1 MNTLTIEQMK
11 SLVEACT
18 YKPGWEIIFDNDGER
33 PFVQIA
39 ATTLCSASGEASAW
53 KSGKTYLSP
62 YMCRQEPSVDSTDI
76 EVTNASPSLVERL
89 GFGKTQT
96 ADQIVDGAIAA
107 FTTAVEN
114 LDKAYQKIETGI
126 KADVVKVEALQQSIE
141 KATVASSRIQRI
153 KERVAEF
160 IS

>member
-1 MNTLTIEQMK
+1 MSQVN
-11 SLVEACT
+11 
-18 YKPGWEIIFDNDGER
+18 
-33 PFVQIA
+33 
-39 ATTLCSASGEASAW
+39 
-53 KSGKTYLSP
+53 
-62 YMCRQEPSVDSTDI
+62 RQEPSVDSTDI
-76 EVTNASPSLVERL
+76 EVTNATPSLVERL
-89 GFGKTQT
+89 GFGKNQT

>member
-1 MNTLTIEQMK
+1 MSQ
-11 SLVEACT
+11 V
-18 YKPGWEIIFDNDGER
+18 Y
-33 PFVQIA
+33 
-39 ATTLCSASGEASAW
+39 
-53 KSGKTYLSP
+53 
-62 YMCRQEPSVDSTDI
+62 RQEPSVDSTDI
-76 EVTNASPSLVERL
+76 EVATASPSLVERL
-89 GFGKTQT
+89 GFGKNQT

>member
-1 MNTLTIEQMK
+1 MSQ
-11 SLVEACT
+11 V
-18 YKPGWEIIFDNDGER
+18 Y
-33 PFVQIA
+33 
-39 ATTLCSASGEASAW
+39 
-53 KSGKTYLSP
+53 
-62 YMCRQEPSVDSTDI
+62 RQEPSVDSTDI

-89 GFGKTQT
+89 GFGKNQT

>member
-1 MNTLTIEQMK
+1 MSQ
-11 SLVEACT
+11 A
-18 YKPGWEIIFDNDGER
+18 Y
-33 PFVQIA
+33 
-39 ATTLCSASGEASAW
+39 
-53 KSGKTYLSP
+53 
-62 YMCRQEPSVDSTDI
+62 RQEPSVDSTDI
-76 EVTNASPSLVERL
+76 EVITTSPSLVERL
-89 GFGKTQT
+89 GFGKNQT

>member
-1 MNTLTIEQMK
+1 MSQ
-11 SLVEACT
+11 A
-18 YKPGWEIIFDNDGER
+18 Y
-33 PFVQIA
+33 
-39 ATTLCSASGEASAW
+39 
-53 KSGKTYLSP
+53 
-62 YMCRQEPSVDSTDI
+62 RQEPSVDSTDI
-76 EVTNASPSLVERL
+76 EVATASPSLVERL

-153 KERVAEF
+153 KDRVAEF

>member
-1 MNTLTIEQMK
+1 MSQVN
-11 SLVEACT
+11 
-18 YKPGWEIIFDNDGER
+18 
-33 PFVQIA
+33 
-39 ATTLCSASGEASAW
+39 
-53 KSGKTYLSP
+53 
-62 YMCRQEPSVDSTDI
+62 RQEPSVDSTDI

-89 GFGKTQT
+89 GFGKNQT

-114 LDKAYQKIETGI
+114 LDKAYQRIETGI

-141 KATVASSRIQRI
+141 KATVASSRVQRI

>member
-1 MNTLTIEQMK
+1 MSQVN
-11 SLVEACT
+11 
-18 YKPGWEIIFDNDGER
+18 
-33 PFVQIA
+33 
-39 ATTLCSASGEASAW
+39 
-53 KSGKTYLSP
+53 
-62 YMCRQEPSVDSTDI
+62 RQEPSVDSTDI

-89 GFGKTQT
+89 GFGKNQT

>member
-1 MNTLTIEQMK
+1 MSQVN
-11 SLVEACT
+11 
-18 YKPGWEIIFDNDGER
+18 
-33 PFVQIA
+33 
-39 ATTLCSASGEASAW
+39 
-53 KSGKTYLSP
+53 
-62 YMCRQEPSVDSTDI
+62 RQEPSVDSTDI
-76 EVTNASPSLVERL
+76 EVTNASPSLVERF
-89 GFGKTQT
+89 GFGKNQT

>member
-1 MNTLTIEQMK
+1 MSQVN
-11 SLVEACT
+11 
-18 YKPGWEIIFDNDGER
+18 
-33 PFVQIA
+33 
-39 ATTLCSASGEASAW
+39 
-53 KSGKTYLSP
+53 
-62 YMCRQEPSVDSTDI
+62 RQEPSVDSTDI

-89 GFGKTQT
+89 GFGKNQT

-153 KERVAEF
+153 KDRVAEF

>member
-1 MNTLTIEQMK
+1 MSQVN
-11 SLVEACT
+11 
-18 YKPGWEIIFDNDGER
+18 
-33 PFVQIA
+33 
-39 ATTLCSASGEASAW
+39 
-53 KSGKTYLSP
+53 
-62 YMCRQEPSVDSTDI
+62 RQEPSVDSTDI

-89 GFGKTQT
+89 GFGKNQT

-114 LDKAYQKIETGI
+114 LDKAYQRIETGI

>member
-1 MNTLTIEQMK
+1 MSDVKQATGRIEP
-11 SLVEACT
+11 SFEGDVVEA
-18 YKPGWEIIFDNDGER
+18 
-33 PFVQIA
+33 V
-39 ATTLCSASGEASAW
+39 S
-53 KSGKTYLSP
+53 
-62 YMCRQEPSVDSTDI
+62 ST
-76 EVTNASPSLVERL
+76 PSLVERL

-96 ADQIVDGAIAA
+96 AEQIVDGAIAA

>member
-1 MNTLTIEQMK
+1 MSQ
-11 SLVEACT
+11 A
-18 YKPGWEIIFDNDGER
+18 Y
-33 PFVQIA
+33 
-39 ATTLCSASGEASAW
+39 
-53 KSGKTYLSP
+53 
-62 YMCRQEPSVDSTDI
+62 RQEPSVDSTDI

-89 GFGKTQT
+89 GFGKNQT

-153 KERVAEF
+153 KDRVAEF